1 MAIDTIIEWA
11 SKQPDWQR
19 DALRRVALSS
29 EFADADTSTILANLK
44 RAKGLPPEGA
54 LLSESL
60 KKEHLQS
67 DARKAPLAHLCSI
80 DNVRNA
86 NRLAPGQALPFALNG
101 ITLEPLAKL

>member
-29 EFADADTSTILANLK
+29 EFADADTSAILANLK

-60 KKEHLQS
+60 KKEHLQW
-67 DARKAPLAHLCSI
+67 LCCKPDVGVSQI
-80 DNVRNA
+80 RTTTV
-86 NRLAPGQALPFALNG
+86 LSSCLCVGQTVL
-101 ITLEPLAKL
+101 